1 MGKFRT
7 IDSFLKKNKD
17 NNSENSTL
25 LGSNV
30 EASTSNERQLPMSV
44 LPNLQ
49 ELIPKN
55 ILLDHQ
61 WWKWN
66 YFTFHTHTKKKN
78 LYMAPPNI
86 NS

>member
-7 IDSFLKKNKD
+7 INSFFKKIEGS
-17 NNSENSTL
+17 NSENSTL
-25 LGSNV
+25 LGSIV
-30 EASTSNERQLPMSV
+30 EASTSNARQLSMSV

-55 ILLDHQ
+55 ILLDRQ

-66 YFTFHTHTKKKN
+66 YFTFYTHKKKN
-78 LYMAPPNI
+78 LYMSPPNI

>member
-7 IDSFLKKNKD
+7 IDSFFKKIEGS
-17 NNSENSTL
+17 NSENSTL

-30 EASTSNERQLPMSV
+30 EASTSNERQLSMSV

-49 ELIPKN
+49 ELIPEN
-55 ILLDHQ
+55 ILLDRQ

-66 YFTFHTHTKKKN
+66 YFTFYTHTKKKN
-78 LYMAPPNI
+78 LYMSPPNI